1 MYIYINVS
9 TGCSGSLGL
18 IDLRPPIARLTPW
31 FCWQLH
37 SFVQFYYKI
46 VCSISPELQYC
57 VGWGAYVRKKWPY
70 GAGVVTS
77 TLTTPTQYDHFFWK
91 SSPLPHNM
99 PTFRTKST
107 LGHDPPPIIFTWP
120 DLNPDNVHFVKFG
133 LKFGSDNAHF
143 DEFSIKCC
151 IDGALFV
158 GFGYPIVP
166 TLLNFVT
173 NPCSIMPTSFNFGP
187 N

>member
-1 MYIYINVS
+1 
-9 TGCSGSLGL
+9 
-18 IDLRPPIARLTPW
+18 
-31 FCWQLH
+31 
-37 SFVQFYYKI
+37 
-46 VCSISPELQYC
+46 
-57 VGWGAYVRKKWPY
+57 
-70 GAGVVTS
+70 
-77 TLTTPTQYDHFFWK
+77 
-91 SSPLPHNM
+91 M

-107 LGHDPPPIIFTWP
+107 LGHDPPPIILTWP

-133 LKFGSDNAHF
+133 PKFGSDNAHV
-143 DEFSIKCC
+143 DELSIKCC

-173 NPCSIMPTSFNFGP
+173 NPCSIMPTLFNFGP